1 MIDNFEKLNYIM
13 KCNPSYSYYFFVAL
27 KRKKDNP
34 DECMKDSKII
44 QTWIVTDYDDLEQY
58 IDEMKKVIIGN
69 KCRLYMCTDRKSYVK
84 SLVSLRNDVM
94 KLLDSALCNPNVEFS
109 AKNYAKLLTSNSRKD
124 SSSDKESKYWL
135 FDIDSKSEILL
146 NRVINC
152 CGECYKATFE
162 TVAGYHVVAERKFN
176 AHAELSALKYR
187 TIGEVL
193 VEVKENAMVLIA
205 TGF

>member
-84 SLVSLRNDVM
+84 SLVNLRDDVM
-94 KLLDSALCNPNVEFS
+94 KLLDGALCNPNVEFS

-124 SSSDKESKYWL
+124 NSSDKESKYWL
-135 FDIDSKSEILL
+135 FDIDSKNEVLL
-146 NRVINC
+146 NRVVDC

-176 AHAELSALKYR
+176 AHAELSALKYH
-187 TIGEVL
+187 TIGEVP